1 MKNEKKTS
9 LMKSVILTSLWSF
22 LLAEAFFWLIYYF
35 LVNLIQWIQIILTSF
50 FVWVETNS
58 GIFNPV
64 SIIIFSIWLIIISLV
79 TFLEIATIIAIS
91 VYDYYRDDH
100 IPLKSLFFFVWERLK
115 NVLNYRF
122 LPIFLIIL
130 FFCFLILIFDF

>member
-1 MKNEKKTS
+1 M
-9 LMKSVILTSLWSF
+9 
-22 LLAEAFFWLIYYF
+22 
-35 LVNLIQWIQIILTSF
+35 
-50 FVWVETNS
+50 
-58 GIFNPV
+58 
-64 SIIIFSIWLIIISLV
+64 SLV

-130 FFCFLILIFDF
+130 FFPKEHI

>member
-1 MKNEKKTS
+1 MKNERKIS

-35 LVNLIQWIQIILTSF
+35 LVNLIQWVQIILTSF

-58 GIFNPV
+58 GIFNPI

-115 NVLNYRF
+115 NVLNY
-122 LPIFLIIL
+122 
-130 FFCFLILIFDF
+130 